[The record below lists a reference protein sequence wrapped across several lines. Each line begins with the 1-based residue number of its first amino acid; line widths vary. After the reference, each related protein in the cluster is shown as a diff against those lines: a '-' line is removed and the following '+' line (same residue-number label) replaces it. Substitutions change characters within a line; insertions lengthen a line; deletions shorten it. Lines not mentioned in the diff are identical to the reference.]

1 MDLKQL
7 MELAGTEDFTL
18 EGEFEVVSEQEL
30 LEHKESDEREAEN
43 G

>member
-7 MELAGTEDFTL
+7 MEMADMDDFTL
-18 EGEFEVVSEQEL
+18 EGEFEVARERPALEVKDDDEQ
-30 LEHKESDEREAEN
+30 KAKN